1 MKLYSLQR
9 LIQLSPQSVAMLNV
23 EQLGIFESCEQLSRL
38 GYIFALTE
46 PMGDRSPLL
55 DEMCNAL
62 LDLGL
67 RTAEFSM
74 QLSQVF
80 HLALPFVLGP
90 KPSCICRSATVAAR
104 MRASDVLLG
113 SEH

>member
-46 PMGDRSPLL
+46 PMGDTSPLL

-67 RTAEFSM
+67 HTAEFGM

-80 HLALPFVLGP
+80 HLALPFVLAP

>member
-1 MKLYSLQR
+1 
-9 LIQLSPQSVAMLNV
+9 MLNV
-23 EQLGIFESCEQLSRL
+23 KQLRIFESREQLSRMS
-38 GYIFALTE
+38 YIFALTE
-46 PMGDRSPLL
+46 PMGDASPLL

-67 RTAEFSM
+67 RTVELSM

-80 HLALPFVLGP
+80 HLALPFILGS
-90 KPSCICRSATVAAR
+90 KPSCICCSATVAAQI
-104 MRASDVLLG
+104 RASDVLLG

>member
-46 PMGDRSPLL
+46 PMGDTSPLL

-67 RTAEFSM
+67 RTEFSM
-74 QLSQVF
+74 QLSPVF
-80 HLALPFVLGP
+80 HLTLPFVLGP